1 MKKQLLISGIILF
14 IGWGI
19 FTFINQKQVR
29 SKENVIKLSWSNIRK
44 DKFLSLTTTI
54 YKNNTNVSYTITK
67 NQGSWILTEP
77 INISILPE
85 KAALLVNGLLTLT
98 PSQMLTNINETE
110 LNNYGLNS
118 PQLKITGSFDNAI
131 YGFIVGQ
138 KTTIGNQFYIKD
150 INNSNTVYLVDSNV
164 IEPFI
169 QGISSIINNKFL
181 TQSTDDIL
189 AIKFKNIHQEIIEL
203 TNKNAFWIQKMP
215 EENSNVDWGTKK
227 FLLSLKDLTFNT
239 DSFSFDVD
247 DTILKNLGIDKN
259 SSLMISLL
267 FNNGEYS
274 DLYIGSKTN
283 NNTYPIYIS
292 KNNMIAYIDLLMMQN
307 IFSVS
312 TKDLITHK

>member
-215 EENSNVDWGTKK
+215 EENSNIDWGTKK
-227 FLLSLKDLTFNT
+227 FLLSLKDLIFNT

>member
-54 YKNNTNVSYTITK
+54 YKNNTNVSYTITR

-227 FLLSLKDLTFNT
+227 FLLSLKDLIFNT

>member
-19 FTFINQKQVR
+19 FTFINRKQVH
-29 SKENVIKLSWSNIRK
+29 SKENIIKLSWSNIRK

-54 YKNNTNVSYTITK
+54 YKNNTNVYYTITK

-98 PSQMLTNINETE
+98 PSQMLTNINDTE
-110 LNNYGLNS
+110 LNTYGLNS
-118 PQLKITGSFDNAI
+118 PQLKITGFFDNAI
-131 YGFIVGQ
+131 YGFFVGQ

-150 INNSNTVYLVDSNV
+150 INNSNTVYLIDSHV

-189 AIKFKNIHQEIIEL
+189 AIKFKNMHQETIEL
-203 TNKNAFWIQKMP
+203 TNENTFWIQKFP
-215 EENSNVDWGTKK
+215 EENPNVDWGTKK

-247 DTILKNLGIDKN
+247 NTILKNLGIDKN

-274 DLYIGSKTN
+274 DLYIGSKTT

-292 KNNMIAYIDLLMMQN
+292 KNNMIAYIDLLMIQN
-307 IFSVS
+307 IFGVS

>member
-67 NQGSWILTEP
+67 NQGSWILSEP

-227 FLLSLKDLTFNT
+227 FLLSLKDLIFNT

-283 NNTYPIYIS
+283 NNTYAIYIS

>member
-227 FLLSLKDLTFNT
+227 FLLSLKDLIFNT